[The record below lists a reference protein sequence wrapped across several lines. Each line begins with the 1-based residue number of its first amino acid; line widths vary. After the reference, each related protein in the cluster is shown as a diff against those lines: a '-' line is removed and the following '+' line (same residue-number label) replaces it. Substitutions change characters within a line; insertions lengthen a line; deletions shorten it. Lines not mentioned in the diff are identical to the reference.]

1 MELFDCYK
9 CNALECY
16 KCKYKKRLRIVRI
29 IENVSLL
36 FCAAAIVFIVCTLVK
51 YFAEK

>member
-36 FCAAAIVFIVCTLVK
+36 FCAAQIVFIAYNLVT